1 MGGLD
6 DPRTSDL
13 PADNVGDAHYVRE
26 AFNNQ
31 YNWIALAAVL
41 GFALVSASALPLVVG
56 AGAELI
62 YLSLVSQN
70 DRFRRLVRSRLGDR
84 QKEARDARLQQTLAV
99 LTPDRRAR
107 FGNVEKIGRAI
118 RENYRQL
125 SLGSQVITNQMEER
139 LDGLR
144 QAFLRLLIAGQQHGD
159 YLKTFDAESIER
171 TLAQLQKMAG
181 SEPEKIQ
188 SINHKRVEILNMRL
202 EKLKRIRENLQMID
216 AQSSAI
222 EDVLGLVRDQSIT
235 MRDPQSV
242 SNQLGDLVHDVE
254 QTEDC
259 VREVESL
266 FESPSSEEIQALP
279 ARLETPAAANPPRPP
294 AGKAKA

>member
-41 GFALVSASALPLVVG
+41 GFALVSTSALPLVVG

-70 DRFRRLVRSRLGDR
+70 DRFRRLVRSR
-84 QKEARDARLQQTLAV
+84 
-99 LTPDRRAR
+99 
-107 FGNVEKIGRAI
+107 
-118 RENYRQL
+118 
-125 SLGSQVITNQMEER
+125 
-139 LDGLR
+139 
-144 QAFLRLLIAGQQHGD
+144 
-159 YLKTFDAESIER
+159 
-171 TLAQLQKMAG
+171 LAQLQKMAG

-279 ARLETPAAANPPRPP
+279 ARLETPAAA
-294 AGKAKA
+294 